1 MHNSR
6 LEGDAPEPEDVSA
19 ARSGLKFLQARWLLV
34 LAISAAVLAPCLWQ
48 RRIQGGDYASHVYN
62 AWLAHLIRQGKAP
75 GLYFARQWN
84 NILVDISLDRL
95 SSVFGF
101 AAAEKI
107 VACACVLIFFWGA
120 FALISAMAR
129 RAPWFLAPAIAMVA
143 YGWTFQIGFLNYCL
157 AVGLACFA
165 LAIFWRA
172 RGADWLVGA
181 AIALLAFVA
190 HPMAFAWLI
199 AALGYV
205 KISENLRGWQ
215 RWVLFA
221 AALASVF
228 AVRVYILRH
237 FVADTFET
245 RSFYLFNGSDQLVT
259 YGARYVWLAVAA
271 FVFGCACMFAGAIAD
286 WKHAESRWAFRTPLE
301 LWAVLLFAAAML
313 PENFFLPQYTA
324 PAGLVLMRL
333 TSITAVLGL
342 CVLGTVKP
350 RWWHLAGFAACAAVF
365 FTWTFQD
372 TRVLNRMER
381 QAEKLVSTL
390 PYGTRVVETI
400 WNPADSRVYFILHIV
415 DRACIG
421 RCFSFA
427 NYEPSSGSFRIRVRP
442 GSPVVTDD
450 QGASDEMERGVY
462 VVKPSDL
469 PMMQIYQCDMKDL
482 TKLCMRA
489 LVAGEKNNRTGFT
502 PPWER

>member
-1 MHNSR
+1 MHNSL
-6 LEGDAPEPEDVSA
+6 LERDAPESA
-19 ARSGLKFLQARWLLV
+19 DESAVLSGLKFLQARWLLV
-34 LAISAAVLAPCLWQ
+34 LLISAAVLAPCLWQ
-48 RRIQGGDYASHVYN
+48 RHIQGGDYASHVYN

-95 SSVFGF
+95 SGLFGF

-120 FALISAMAR
+120 FALISATAR
-129 RAPWFLAPAIAMVA
+129 RAPWFLAPAIAMIA
-143 YGWTFQIGFLNYCL
+143 YGWTFQLGFLNYYL
-157 AVGLACFA
+157 AIGLACFA
-165 LAIFWRA
+165 LAIFWHA

-181 AIALLAFVA
+181 AIALLTFVA
-190 HPMAFAWLI
+190 HPMPFAWLI
-199 AALGYV
+199 AALVYV
-205 KISENLRGWQ
+205 KISERLRGWR
-215 RWVLFA
+215 RWILFA
-221 AALASVF
+221 AALGSVY

-245 RSFYLFNGSDQLVT
+245 SSFYLFNGADQLVT
-259 YGARYVWLAVAA
+259 YGERYVWLAVAV
-271 FVFGCACMFAGAIAD
+271 FVFGCACMLAGAIAG

-301 LWAVLLFAAAML
+301 LWVVLLFAAAML

-350 RWWHLAGFAACAAVF
+350 RWWHLAGFAACAAAF
-365 FTWTFQD
+365 FVWTFQD
-372 TRVLNRMER
+372 TRVLNRMEL
-381 QAEKLVSTL
+381 QAEELVSTL

-400 WNPADSRVYFILHIV
+400 WNPEASRVYFILHIV

-442 GSPVVTDD
+442 ASPVVTDD
-450 QGASDEMERGVY
+450 QGASDDMERGVY
-462 VVKPSDL
+462 VVKPQDL
-469 PMMQIYQCDMKDL
+469 PMMQIYQCDVRDL
-482 TKLCMRA
+482 TRLCIRP
-489 LVAGEKNNRTGFT
+489 LSAGENNNRTGFT
-502 PPWER
+502 PPWE